1 MKHFKTVKQK
11 HPKIKE
17 PELKN
22 MCKGI
27 LFTEK
32 GRLNLTNRLKKNVM
46 RRIYKRRA
54 RSESIMCNTLN

>member
-1 MKHFKTVKQK
+1 MLTTNQKLLYPENPHLNLMKIKHFKTVKQK

-17 PELKN
+17 SELKN

-32 GRLNLTNRLKKNVM
+32 GRLNLTNR
-46 RRIYKRRA
+46 
-54 RSESIMCNTLN
+54 